1 MQVSSDSVTFKLL
14 KLRLPVQYTV
24 AQEVIKVKQ
33 SKCLEIFFSR
43 NSVLCLIIVLC

>member
-14 KLRLPVQYTV
+14 KLRLPVQYTR

-33 SKCLEIFFSR
+33 GKCLEIFFSR
-43 NSVLCLIIVLC
+43 NAVLCLFIL